1 MSLPQEAPPD
11 TEATTLL
18 SSSHQNT
25 TDTTTST
32 VTPLKIFTLLTNV
45 FYLLASTYGLIVCH
59 TVAAST
65 STGVCAEEITWVR
78 IFSIFGFLSFCPL
91 LTVTLVPKL
100 KMFAECVYGL
110 VVVFLVVWMIYGANV
125 FFQSQATS
133 CPAEIHYLGFS
144 LAITFLSLAGVS
156 CCCFM
161 CMYNSLE

>member
-1 MSLPQEAPPD
+1 MSLPQED

-18 SSSHQNT
+18 SATHPKT
-25 TDTTTST
+25 TKTST
-32 VTPLKIFTLLTNV
+32 ATALKIFTLFTNV

-59 TVAAST
+59 TVAST
-65 STGVCAEEITWVR
+65 TGVCAEEVTWVR

-100 KMFAECVYGL
+100 KMFAECVLGL

-125 FFQSQATS
+125 FFRSSATS

>member
-18 SSSHQNT
+18 SSSQQRT
-25 TDTTTST
+25 TDTTTFT

-59 TVAAST
+59 TVAST

>member
-32 VTPLKIFTLLTNV
+32 VTPLKMFTLLTNV
-45 FYLLASTYGLIVCH
+45 FYLLASTYGIIVCH
-59 TVAAST
+59 TVEST